1 MGLPLNPS
9 RLDRY
14 VFRQLI
20 IGLTA
25 VTLGLVALVWLTQS
39 LRFIQLIIAR
49 GLPTFTFFH
58 LTFLLLP
65 SFFAVILPITGFIV
79 VLFVYSRLASDRE
92 LTVMRAV
99 GLSDRAIARPAIALA
114 TLVMLACW
122 ALNVWMVP
130 ASLSAFRKFE
140 FEIRN
145 KVAAFLL
152 EPGVFTPIPGH
163 ITVYVRDRSP
173 NGVLHGI
180 LIQDDRPK
188 SRPATILARSGRL
201 EIGPNG
207 PEVLLKNGSREE
219 IDPKTGRL
227 NLLSFDSDVIDLAQA
242 TEMKLG
248 GPPDVSEASMYQ
260 LLHPDQAKIGAAKRS
275 KWRAEVWR
283 RLITPFAALSYTLIA
298 LLAVLRA
305 DFRRHGVYVAP
316 AVAIG
321 AVVLLVAGGI
331 AAENLAAKNNAL
343 IPLIFVVSI
352 LPSVIAG
359 IALLGPDRR
368 RRRVARRRMHP
379 A

>member
-1 MGLPLNPS
+1 MALPLHPS

-20 IGLTA
+20 LGLVA
-25 VTLGLVALVWLTQS
+25 VTVGLVALVWLTQS

-49 GLPTFTFFH
+49 GLPPFTFFH

-99 GLSDRAIARPAIALA
+99 GLSDRAIARPAIAVA

-122 ALNVWMVP
+122 GLNVWLVP
-130 ASLSAFRKFE
+130 ASLTAFRKFE

-173 NGVLHGI
+173 DGVLHGI

-188 SRPATILARSGRL
+188 SQPATILARSGRL
-201 EIGPNG
+201 MVGPGG

-242 TEMKLG
+242 TAMKLG
-248 GPPDVSEASMYQ
+248 GPPDVSEASMHQ
-260 LLHPDQAKIGAAKRS
+260 LLHPDHAKIGPVKRA
-275 KWRAEVWR
+275 KWRAEAWR

-298 LLAVLRA
+298 LLAVLRV
-305 DFRRHGVYVAP
+305 DFRRHGLYVAP
-316 AVAIG
+316 AAAIG
-321 AVVLLVAGGI
+321 AVVALVAGGI
-331 AAENLAAKNNAL
+331 AAENLAAKDNAL
-343 IPLIFVVSI
+343 IPLIFIVSI
-352 LPSVIAG
+352 LPAAIAG
-359 IALLGPDRR
+359 IALFGPRWPRR
-368 RRRVARRRMHP
+368 GARRQVR
-379 A
+379 AA